1 MFRKLL
7 IVINTLIIIIVFSKK
22 SFAATNTSGDY
33 LSYAALNCS
42 SGKLIR
48 DYSKTT
54 INKYLKLTKER
65 EFDCWNYYIFNR
77 NVKVNFI
84 SEMIYSFYNSGT
96 TPISYKVDIEK
107 QVTTKTQFSL
117 TGSLEFDIS
126 GKTKEISSGLDQ
138 AIKVDT
144 SYVEQTLVKNNEKL
158 SIDVDPNTLCV
169 IYIEGSGLLTN
180 GVASRYLLWICI
192 ESGTFEFF
200 TITNSY
206 LRIEKI
212 KL

>member
-1 MFRKLL
+1 MFKKLL
-7 IVINTLIIIIVFSKK
+7 IVINTLIILIIFSNK
-22 SFAATNTSGDY
+22 SYAATNTSGDY
-33 LSYAALNCS
+33 LSYAALNCN

-48 DYSKTT
+48 DYSKST
-54 INKYLKLTKER
+54 INDYLKQTKKR
-65 EFDCWNYYIFNR
+65 GFDCWNYITLTKNT
-77 NVKVNFI
+77 KADFI

-117 TGSLEFDIS
+117 TGSLEFEIS
-126 GKTKEISSGLDQ
+126 GKTKEISSGLDK
-138 AIKVDT
+138 AVKVDT

-158 SIDVDPNTLCV
+158 SIDIDPNTLCV